1 LPYPILFCSVQIAY
15 TESERLIGDPVKFQI
30 KRNMKNTILFPMRFL
45 GLNAACQDQLDLEH
59 KFTTTK
65 AIALES
71 GKLAFEVTQMGK
83 KHTFTVE

>member
-1 LPYPILFCSVQIAY
+1 
-15 TESERLIGDPVKFQI
+15 
-30 KRNMKNTILFPMRFL
+30 MKNTILFPMRFL